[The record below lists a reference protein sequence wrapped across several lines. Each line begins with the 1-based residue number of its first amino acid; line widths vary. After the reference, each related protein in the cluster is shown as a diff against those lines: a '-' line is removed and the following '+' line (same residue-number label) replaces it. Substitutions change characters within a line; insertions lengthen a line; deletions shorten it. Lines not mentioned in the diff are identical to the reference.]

1 MDEANEPPEA
11 PAAGP
16 LPADV
21 SAWLAEADRQRDE
34 LRVMLDEHSTAALVW
49 RPDAG
54 RWSIGE
60 HISHL
65 ALTNDEYLDTLE
77 AALEEA
83 REKGHLGPPPYDS
96 SFIGSRFVRSLE
108 PPVNRRF
115 KTFKRLIPP
124 AENETPI
131 ADRLAAFERG
141 MDRYAALLESNADID
156 FGRARMRSPFL
167 WFLRLTLAEGAE
179 TVLAHNRR
187 HLWLVDEV
195 VRSPGFPAA
204 GHA

>member
-1 MDEANEPPEA
+1 MDEVNEPPEA
-11 PAAGP
+11 PAKDS

-34 LRVMLDEHSTAALVW
+34 LRVMLDEHSPDALAW

-65 ALTNDEYLDTLE
+65 ALTNDAYLDAFE
-77 AALEEA
+77 AALVEA

-124 AENETPI
+124 PDETPI
-131 ADRLAAFERG
+131 GDRLAAFERG
-141 MDRYAALLESNADID
+141 MDRYAALLEGNADID

-167 WFLRLTLAEGAE
+167 WLLRLTLAEAAE

-187 HLWLVDEV
+187 HLWLADEV

-204 GHA
+204 GRA